1 MERVFVDTS
10 GWYAAADSR
19 DPDHGAVA
27 RWLRRNT
34 LPLITTD
41 YVFDETVTL
50 VRIELGHPAAVRFG
64 ENVRASAAVQIVSV
78 TAEDR
83 EAAWQIF
90 KKFEDQRLSFTDCT
104 SFSVMKRLGL
114 AQTLTVD
121 QHFLLMGFVPVR
133 QI

>member
-1 MERVFVDTS
+1 VERVFVDTS

-104 SFSVMKRLGL
+104 SFAVMKRLGL

-121 QHFLLMGFVPVR
+121 QHFLLMGFVPVT

>member
-19 DPDHGAVA
+19 DRDHDAVA

-34 LPLITTD
+34 LVLVTSD

-50 VRIELGHPAAVRFG
+50 IRMELGHPAAVRFG
-64 ENVRASAAVQIVSV
+64 ENVQTSAAVHLVSV
-78 TAEDR
+78 RTEDR
-83 EAAWQIF
+83 EVAWGTF

-104 SFSVMKRLGL
+104 SFALMKRLGL
-114 AQTLTVD
+114 IRVLGVD
-121 QHFLLMGFVPVR
+121 RHFALMGFTQVTPG
-133 QI
+133 